1 MKTHRLHSLIAIIV
15 LLCFLAA
22 AWSAPAE
29 AQKKTKPKTQTKTQV
44 KDTSKDQPEKTQKEE
59 QAEVAPTPATPPAP
73 GTLPNKFLDVLKQY
87 VGKKTNLGILKKFAG
102 DYIVFEDELTTI
114 LVPVTSIQ
122 SAKLIKEEESSPAEL
137 EIKLIARD

>member
-44 KDTSKDQPEKTQKEE
+44 KDTSKDQPEETQKKEK
-59 QAEVAPTPATPPAP
+59 AEVTPTPATPPAP
-73 GTLPNKFLDVLKQY
+73 GTRPNKVLDVLKQY

>member
-59 QAEVAPTPATPPAP
+59 QAEVAPTPA
-73 GTLPNKFLDVLKQY
+73 TLPNKFLDVLKQY